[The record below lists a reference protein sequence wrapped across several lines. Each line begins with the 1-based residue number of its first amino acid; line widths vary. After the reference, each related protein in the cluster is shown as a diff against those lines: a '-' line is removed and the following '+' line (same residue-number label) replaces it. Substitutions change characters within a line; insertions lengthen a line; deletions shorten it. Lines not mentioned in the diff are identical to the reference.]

1 MREQRWREGRAR
13 RRTAW
18 AAAALAQ
25 VLLVAWPAL
34 SADHRVVQRE
44 RQFAPRELSIAVN
57 DRVTFVNADEV
68 VHNAFSERGVTF
80 DIRQPP
86 GTSNTVAFPV
96 AGDVDVQCAIH
107 PRMKLVIH
115 VRP

>member
-1 MREQRWREGRAR
+1 MRGGQRCWGIASRQI
-13 RRTAW
+13 AW
-18 AAAALAQ
+18 AAAALAP
-25 VLLVAWPAL
+25 LLLAWPAL

-57 DRVTFVNADEV
+57 DRVTFVNDDEV

-86 GTSNTVAFPV
+86 GASNTIPFPT
-96 AGDVDVQCAIH
+96 AGTTEVQCAIH
-107 PRMKLVIH
+107 PRMKLLIH